1 MNTEMHILYL
11 FILRFSIT
19 NKFGYFYCLNQPC
32 FMKRTYLISMLFL
45 ALFVLGACS
54 PQKHYRLG
62 TVSFEI
68 GEYYRATEK
77 YRKAYRKDDNLQ
89 HKMDMAYNMAE
100 AFRATGEYGKAAIWY
115 KNAIRRQHPD
125 FKALLYYADCLRAT
139 QKYDEAIEA
148 YQQYLDSIPNDVQ
161 AINGLD
167 ACRYTRDWEENPSRY
182 VVNPVRE
189 LNSKYSDYAP
199 VFVGGRDN
207 EILLT
212 STRENTVGK
221 RQSAISG
228 SYFADI
234 FRAEYQIQRQ
244 KWGAPV
250 LVDESGMINSPN
262 EEGAVTLSENGDEM
276 IFTRARYDKQTDLGA
291 ELYRVKMS
299 RGNWSEP
306 IRLDLVGDSL
316 IAAHPSLSADG
327 DTLYFVSDK
336 PGGYGGKDIWMA
348 TASGNTFSNPVNLG
362 PKINTPGNEVFPTIR
377 SNGELYFSSDYHM
390 GMGGLDIFKATR
402 NEEGE
407 WHIQNLKS
415 PINSTGDDSGM
426 AFIEG
431 EETRGMFASNRKGS
445 RSDDIYSFY
454 LPPKVFRIAGEIYD
468 KETNQR
474 LDGARIRIIGTDGTN
489 LKMRADNGQFQL
501 KLNPETEYVFAAFKD
516 GYLNDKGRESTIGLE
531 DSQDFRVNL
540 YLTPTDAPIKVDNIN
555 YEFGSWEL
563 LPQSVNALDS
573 LVTILEMNP
582 TITIE
587 LMSHTDFVGSEEFN
601 FDLSQKRAQAVV
613 DYLIQKGINPE
624 RLVAKG
630 YGETW
635 PKKVTRTMAR
645 QYDFL
650 KRNDE
655 LTEEFI
661 NQLSPEQQE
670 IAKGLNR
677 RTEFRVLSTDFY
689 ERFAPEVEK

>member
-1 MNTEMHILYL
+1 
-11 FILRFSIT
+11 
-19 NKFGYFYCLNQPC
+19 
-32 FMKRTYLISMLFL
+32 MKRTYFFATVLL
-45 ALFVLGACS
+45 ALFILGSCS
-54 PQKHYRLG
+54 SQKNYRLG
-62 TVSFEI
+62 NLSYEI

-77 YRKAYRKDDNLQ
+77 FRKAYRKEDNLQ
-89 HKMDMAYNMAE
+89 HKMEMAYQMAE
-100 AFRATGEYGKAAIWY
+100 AYRAIGDYGRAAIWY
-115 KNAIRRQHPD
+115 QNAIRRQHPD
-125 FKALLYYADCLRAT
+125 YKAVLHWADCLRAT
-139 QKYDEAIEA
+139 QKYEEAIEA
-148 YQQYLDSIPNDVQ
+148 YQQYLDSFPTDVQ

-167 ACRYTRDWEENPSRY
+167 ACRFTQEWEASPTRY
-182 VVNPVRE
+182 VVNAVRE
-189 LNSKYSDYAP
+189 LNSRYSDYTP

-212 STRENTVGK
+212 SARENNVGRK
-221 RQSAISG
+221 ESG
-228 SYFADI
+228 ITGAYFADI
-234 FRAEYQIQRQ
+234 YRAEYQVQRQ
-244 KWGAPV
+244 KWGPPQ
-250 LVDESGMINSPN
+250 LIDESGLINSPD
-262 EEGAVTLSENGDEM
+262 EEGAVTLSPSGDEM
-276 IFTRARYDKQTDLGA
+276 IFTRARYDKQTDFGT

-306 IRLDLVGDSL
+306 VKLDLVGDSL
-316 IAAHPSLSADG
+316 IAAHPSLSANG

-348 TASGNTFSNPVNLG
+348 TRNGGSFSTPVNLG
-362 PKINTPGNEVFPTIR
+362 PKINTPGDEVFPTIH
-377 SNGELYFSSDYHM
+377 SSGELYFSSNYHM

-402 NEEGE
+402 NEAGE
-407 WHIQNLKS
+407 WHLQNLKA
-415 PINSTGDDSGM
+415 PINSTGDDFGM

-431 EETRGMFASNRKGS
+431 EEVRGLFASNRKGS

-454 LPPKVFRIAGEIYD
+454 LPPKIFRVSGEIYD
-468 KETNQR
+468 KETGQR
-474 LDGARIRIIGTDGTN
+474 MDGARIRIIGTDGTN
-489 LKMRADNGQFQL
+489 LRMRADKGQFQMT
-501 KLNPETEYVFAAFKD
+501 LNPETEYVFAAFKD
-516 GYLNDKGRESTIGLE
+516 GYLNDKGRESTIGLDE
-531 DSQDFRVNL
+531 SQDFRVDL

-563 LPQSVNALDS
+563 QPQSVHALDS
-573 LVTILEMNP
+573 LVGILELNP

-587 LMSHTDFVGSEEFN
+587 LMAHTDFVGSEQFN

-613 DYLIQKGINPE
+613 DFLIQRGINPD

-635 PKKVTRTMAR
+635 PKKVTRNMAQ

-661 NQLSPEQQE
+661 NQLTPEQQE
-670 IAKGLNR
+670 IAKALNR

-689 ERFAPEVEK
+689 ETFAPEVEE